1 MLAFFLES
9 PIQIVIAAVVI
20 LIVFGPQKLPE
31 IAGQI
36 GRALRELKRTTSE
49 LQDSFNMD
57 HNRYDDHHNPP
68 SYDSYG
74 NPSTYSETPVA
85 TVSETDMLHGSASQA
100 ALPAGEPV
108 HGDFAASALG
118 MDNSGSSDYSH
129 GMSAP
134 ETAHSGA
141 YSYSAPATA
150 TGASI
155 PTETPAAVPDMVPRP
170 AAGSVPRQS

>member
-74 NPSTYSETPVA
+74 NPSTYSESNTA
-85 TVSETDMLHGSASQA
+85 SVSETDMLHSSGSQA
-100 ALPAGEPV
+100 MLLAGEPA
-108 HGDFAASALG
+108 HGDFAASALS
-118 MDNSGSSDYSH
+118 DSGGSEYGHS
-129 GMSAP
+129 MSAP

-141 YSYSAPATA
+141 YTHAAPSPAA
-150 TGASI
+150 GASTG
-155 PTETPAAVPDMVPRP
+155 TETSMSVATEVIPRP
-170 AAGSVPRQS
+170 AAGTVPRQV